1 MMTSAPQSLFGL
13 TGSNGVLTGQVTSPP
28 LSPAAVQPVAV
39 DEVRNARED
48 PNTMRTPYF

>member
-13 TGSNGVLTGQVTSPP
+13 TGSYGVLTGQVTSPP

-48 PNTMRTPYF
+48 PNTMRTPYL